1 MTRATLRKFTLPNM
15 SSEPKSIGAIELAL
29 MLQTNKLKIMKTK
42 TKFGECYV
50 FFAYESPDCNE
61 YFGNYDDAVKE
72 WGETDLGGFCYS
84 PYFGKFEPIDYL
96 HLTER
101 PKLSQVKEFIANC
114 YKILEK

>member
-1 MTRATLRKFTLPNM
+1 M
-15 SSEPKSIGAIELAL
+15 GAIELAL
-29 MLQTNKLKIMKTK
+29 VLQTNKFEIMKTK

-84 PYFGKFEPIDYL
+84 PYFGKFEPINYL